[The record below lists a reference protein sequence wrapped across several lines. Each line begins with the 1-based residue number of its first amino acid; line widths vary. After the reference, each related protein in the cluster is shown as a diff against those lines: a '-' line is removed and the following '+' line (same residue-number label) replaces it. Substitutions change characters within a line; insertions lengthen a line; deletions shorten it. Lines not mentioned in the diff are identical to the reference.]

1 MTKTG
6 CGQGASVDIK
16 QINRRTIEQF
26 RAGGPIEGMDRDRL
40 VLLTTVG
47 RKTGQR
53 RTTPMMFHRDGDRL
67 LVIASNVGAP
77 EHPQWYRNLLANPR
91 VTVEVGN
98 QTYDAVAAPTES
110 EERARLWA
118 MLKQTYPFFAD
129 HEASTDRAIPVVA
142 LTRA

>member
-1 MTKTG
+1 M
-6 CGQGASVDIK
+6 DIK

-91 VTVEVGN
+91 VTVEVGD